1 MIVIGVRM
9 KPFRGAFPFFLRQQ
23 AVGVR
28 QGGEAP
34 LTAPNVAG
42 GVGGG
47 LERPDYDKNWFAVG
61 KSSSDKQSFTHP
73 IPSQISPK
81 NA

>member
-1 MIVIGVRM
+1 M

-34 LTAPNVAG
+34 CQPPFEKTLPRNVFRLGDARGIILVSSQHGYLTLSCQVRSAT
-42 GVGGG
+42 
-47 LERPDYDKNWFAVG
+47 K
-61 KSSSDKQSFTHP
+61 
-73 IPSQISPK
+73 
-81 NA
+81 